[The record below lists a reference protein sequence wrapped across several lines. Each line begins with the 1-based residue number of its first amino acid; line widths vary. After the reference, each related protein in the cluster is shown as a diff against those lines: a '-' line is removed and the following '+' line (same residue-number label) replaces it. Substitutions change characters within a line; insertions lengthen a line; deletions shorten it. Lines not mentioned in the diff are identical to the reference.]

1 MERHFSTGVS
11 TIVALMAVQRAA
23 PGRADTPPDAAEDI
37 HFVSQT
43 EVCCAAEQVIPRD
56 AVGDWLSSL
65 VKVPR
70 ASTRDQR

>member
-11 TIVALMAVQRAA
+11 TIVALMAVQRAVSDRGNV
-23 PGRADTPPDAAEDI
+23 PTAAEDI
-37 HFVSQT
+37 RFVSDT
-43 EVCCAAEQVIPRD
+43 EVGCAAEHVIPRD

-65 VKVPR
+65 ASAWR